1 MTTLNQYEILKNV
14 TPTWWY
20 VVLVVLTVSVV
31 ALTVSV
37 VALIAIEKETGS
49 NSLLLAIVL
58 TIIFGLIW
66 ALGVKPIVTKEDIPT
81 GRYRYECTIDD
92 DASFVDIAEKYVVVE
107 QRGDLWILEDKDE
120 T

>member
-1 MTTLNQYEILKNV
+1 MTILNQYEILKNV

-20 VVLVVLTVSVV
+20 IVSVVLVVAVIVMASIENKTNSSSLLLTVS
-31 ALTVSV
+31 LTV
-37 VALIAIEKETGS
+37 
-49 NSLLLAIVL
+49 
-58 TIIFGLIW
+58 IFGLIW
-66 ALGVKPIVTKEDIPT
+66 TWVVRPIVTKEDTPT

>member
-1 MTTLNQYEILKNV
+1 MNILNKTEILKDV

-20 VVLVVLTVSVV
+20 VVLI
-31 ALTVSV
+31 VSV
-37 VALIAIEKETGS
+37 VALIAMVAIEKKTDS
-49 NSLLLAIVL
+49 VSLPLAIFL

-66 ALGVKPIVTKEDIPT
+66 SWGVRPIVTKEDVPT

-107 QRGDLWILEDKDE
+107 QHGDLWILEDKG
-120 T
+120 

>member
-1 MTTLNQYEILKNV
+1 MNILNKTEILKDV

-20 VVLVVLTVSVV
+20 VVLIVI
-31 ALTVSV
+31 VSV
-37 VALIAIEKETGS
+37 VALIAMCAIEKKT
-49 NSLLLAIVL
+49 NSAFLPLAIIL

-66 ALGVKPIVTKEDIPT
+66 SWGVRPIATKEDVPT

-107 QRGDLWILEDKDE
+107 QHGDLWILEDKG
-120 T
+120 